1 MAARQAY
8 ATPRRLA
15 VRLSAV
21 LAQAPDQ
28 AYAEKLMP
36 VKTPAEDGQ
45 ATPALQKLAAKG
57 LENID
62 LATLERESDGKQ
74 DYLVARGTAPAPRW
88 PRLQEGIAAA
98 IDGLPIPKMRYQ
110 LADGVTTVVRP
121 ATA

>member
-1 MAARQAY
+1 MRATLARHGLLADGCATEAY

-36 VKTPAEDGQ
+36 VKIGLTEDGQ
-45 ATPALQKLAAKG
+45 ATPAAKKLAAKG

-88 PRLQEGIAAA
+88 PRACRKAS
-98 IDGLPIPKMRYQ
+98 PP
-110 LADGVTTVVRP
+110 P
-121 ATA
+121 STACPFPR

>member
-1 MAARQAY
+1 MRATLARHGLLADGCATEAY

-36 VKTPAEDGQ
+36 VKIGLTEDGQ
-45 ATPALQKLAAKG
+45 ATPALQKKLAAKG

-88 PRLQEGIAAA
+88 PRACRKAS
-98 IDGLPIPKMRYQ
+98 PP
-110 LADGVTTVVRP
+110 P
-121 ATA
+121 STACPFPR